1 MKIINLKNKNI
12 CFTKETKEYKILTF
26 RKDKMS
32 VELEVRENGI
42 LQKNEQLVFAHLPK
56 KIKALLNPK

>member
-12 CFTKETKEYKILTF
+12 CFTKETKEYKILIF

-32 VELEVRENGI
+32 VELEVKEKGVF
-42 LQKNEQLVFAHLPK
+42 LKNEQMVFAHLPK